1 MKTISIVAAK
11 TTQSGGD
18 RQDMSTRLRRYAL
31 LLPLCVVGCY
41 WAILIYYLGAQ
52 WSAYEQ
58 YNYGWAVPF
67 LCVYLIWQ
75 RGRDNGTTG
84 LRDNRTGLVV
94 SGRVVSSPVVLWSLA
109 LCAFLYAPTRFLH
122 EANPTWRLTS
132 LFWTLEVIGLTLLVL
147 HLFAEVGSQR
157 PEGRSQRSEVRGQW
171 RGLAFPI
178 CFFLVAVPWPSGL
191 ETFMVQSLMRSNVA
205 TTVELLGL
213 FGIPA
218 VQHANVIEVGTGVV
232 GIDEACSGI
241 RSLQATLMISLFLGE
256 LYRLTV
262 RRRVGLV
269 LLGFVLAFAF
279 NVGRTLLLTGI
290 ASASGVGAVAYW
302 HDPAGASIL
311 VACFLCLWLIAWVF
325 QKAESRKQKAEI
337 GGQMTEDGE
346 PRVAQASSPAS
357 PGSTPAR
364 NSPGFPTR
372 RSSSFHSV
380 RFLLSTFPISAFQYV
395 GICLTAWL
403 LLVEGGTELWYRAHE
418 RGVRDHA
425 EWSLPRPNNRTVFQV
440 VEIPPGIRGQFR

>member
-256 LYRLTV
+256 LYRLTI

-269 LLGFVLAFAF
+269 VLGFVLAFAF
-279 NVGRTLLLTGI
+279 NVARTLLLTGI
-290 ASASGVGAVAYW
+290 ASARGVGAVASW

-311 VACFLCLWLIAWVF
+311 VACFLCLWLGAWAMQKVESIGG
-325 QKAESRKQKAEI
+325 KAETPLGEKAEI
-337 GGQMTEDGE
+337 LKSEMLKF
-346 PRVAQASSPAS
+346 SPAL
-357 PGSTPAR
+357 R
-364 NSPGFPTR
+364 NPSRF
-372 RSSSFHSV
+372 SF
-380 RFLLSTFPISAFQYV
+380 SAFQRFSIY
-395 GICLTAWL
+395 LTAWL
-403 LLVEGGTELWYRAHE
+403 LLVEGGIELWYRAHE

-425 EWSLPRPNNRTVFQV
+425 QWSLTWPNDRAVFHA
-440 VEIPPGIRGQFR
+440 VEVPPGIRGQFRYDEGIEGRWQDANGGDWQLY